1 MRMVIAHA
9 PENSGCAFATAPTDC
24 DFIPMSMP
32 DPPAVMP
39 DEDFIHL
46 RERYHQLPV
55 DLDVRV
61 AWADR
66 SEEHTSELQS
76 LMRISYAVFCLK
88 KKIATSTYL
97 PPTIGSKKS

>member
-1 MRMVIAHA
+1 MVIAHA

-61 AWADR
+61 AWADSSLLGSQHESVMQIR
-66 SEEHTSELQS
+66 WAIERGDYDNWPALQAMQ
-76 LMRISYAVFCLK
+76 LLK
-88 KKIATSTYL
+88 NRLK
-97 PPTIGSKKS
+97 PC

>member
-1 MRMVIAHA
+1 
-9 PENSGCAFATAPTDC
+9 
-24 DFIPMSMP
+24 MSMP

-61 AWADR
+61 AWADSPLLGSQHESVMQIR
-66 SEEHTSELQS
+66 WAIERGDYDNWPALQAMQLLKNRLKPCCLPNS
-76 LMRISYAVFCLK
+76 LPFPKDRKNDLTETFV
-88 KKIATSTYL
+88 
-97 PPTIGSKKS
+97 